1 MKEILC
7 DFSRVRARNAQHVQ
21 FATDVVAAIS
31 QEVAQTRG
39 FASQYST
46 FSKAVANEQ
55 ECFQP
60 NRGYLETSE
69 IVTADTARDRLFYFY
84 KQVVQ
89 AYADYHPDTAKQKA
103 GEKLAFVFRELGTR
117 VAETD
122 YASETALLTDLVG
135 RLRQAPNAAA
145 LTAIGLESAPDDLEA
160 ANEAFNAIYLKRAA
174 EERDRAQA
182 WKMKDLRRV
191 TDDAYNELAKAVNA
205 LFAVNELVTKDE
217 ETRTALTAVIDDV
230 NAIAIRLKKTIG
242 QGTSGLQPGDG
253 GTGGDGD
260 GESPDPILP
269 GDGDGDGESPDPI
282 V

>member
-1 MKEILC
+1 MKELLY
-7 DFSRVRARNAQHVQ
+7 DFSRRNARNAQHVQ
-21 FATDVVAAIS
+21 FATDVVASIS
-31 QEVAQTRG
+31 QEVAQSRG
-39 FASQYST
+39 FASQYAT
-46 FSKAVANEQ
+46 FTKAVADEQ

-60 NRGYLETSE
+60 NKGYLETSE
-69 IVTADTARDRLFYFY
+69 IAAADMARDRLFYFY
-84 KQVVQ
+84 KQVIQ
-89 AYADYHPDTAKQKA
+89 AYADYHPDDAKQKA
-103 GEKLAFVFRELGTR
+103 GAALAFVFREAGK
-117 VAETD
+117 VADAD

-135 RLRQAPNAAA
+135 RLRQAPNTAA

-242 QGTSGLQPGDG
+242 QGTSGVQPGDG
-253 GTGGDGD
+253 GTGGGDD

-269 GDGDGDGESPDPI
+269 GEGDGDGESPDPI

>member
-1 MKEILC
+1 MKEILF

-21 FATDVVAAIS
+21 FATDVVASIS
-31 QEVAQTRG
+31 QEVAKSRG
-39 FASQYST
+39 FASQYAT
-46 FSKAVANEQ
+46 FTKAVADEQ

-60 NRGYLETSE
+60 NKGYLETSE
-69 IVTADTARDRLFYFY
+69 IVAVDMARDRLFYFY
-84 KQVVQ
+84 KQVIQ
-89 AYADYHPDTAKQKA
+89 AYADYHPDDAKQKA
-103 GEKLAFVFRELGTR
+103 GATLAFVFREAGK
-117 VAETD
+117 VADAD

-135 RLRQAPNAAA
+135 RLRQAPNVAA

-242 QGTSGLQPGDG
+242 QGTSGLKPGDS

>member
-1 MKEILC
+1 MNEILY
-7 DFSRVRARNAQHVQ
+7 DFSRAKARNAQHVQ
-21 FATDVVAAIS
+21 FATDILVAVS
-31 QEVAQTRG
+31 QEVAQAHG
-39 FASQYST
+39 FASQHAA
-46 FSKAVANEQ
+46 FAKAVANEQ

-60 NRGYLETSE
+60 NKSYLETSE
-69 IVTADTARDRLFYFY
+69 IVAADSARDRLFYFY

-89 AYADYHPDTAKQKA
+89 AYADYHPDVEKQKA
-103 GEKLAFVFRELGTR
+103 GEVLAYLFHEAGR
-117 VAETD
+117 VAYAD
-122 YASETALLTDLVG
+122 YASETALLTDLVE
-135 RLRQAPNAAA
+135 RLRQTPNTAA
-145 LTAIGLESAPDDLEA
+145 LEAIGLESAPDDLEA

-191 TDDAYNELAKAVNA
+191 TDDAYNELAKTVNA

-242 QGTSGLQPGDG
+242 QGTSGVKPDDG
-253 GTGGDGD
+253 GTGGGDD

-269 GDGDGDGESPDPI
+269 GGGGDDGESPDPI